1 MNRGFTLVELVV
13 VIAMIGVMSA
23 ALIMSYNDMSQ
34 PLTDKTGDGIIYYD
48 DIVPPEIEDYRQIL
62 QQYGITADLSD
73 EELARLIEEIKEK
86 AK

>member
-1 MNRGFTLVELVV
+1 MHRGFTLVELVV
-13 VIAMIGVMSA
+13 VIAIIGVMSA
-23 ALIMSYNDMSQ
+23 ALLASFNNFKAKPISD
-34 PLTDKTGDGIIYYD
+34 TDGFIYYD
-48 DIVPPEIEDYRQIL
+48 DIVPPDIVDYRQIL